1 MAALEE
7 EITVEGRPG
16 AHPPVRD
23 ADLLA
28 AVAGGSQPAF
38 RALYDR
44 FAGRLLAYVRRM
56 GGPRVSAEDVVQEI
70 FVSIWVKAGQYRPAL
85 GSPEAWIFTITRH
98 KVVDIWR
105 SGNPVVDLGETP
117 MEAVMEPVMPEDSVT
132 RLSLA
137 KALAALAPEQRRP
150 LELAYFGGLSYEET
164 AHALGLPVGTLKS
177 RIRATLGLLRA
188 HLGGA
193 G

>member
-1 MAALEE
+1 MVSISDGGWAGA
-7 EITVEGRPG
+7 VPG
-16 AHPPVRD
+16 AAAPPSD
-23 ADLLA
+23 ADVLG
-28 AVAGGSQPAF
+28 AVARGCPEAF
-38 RALYDR
+38 RELYDR
-44 FAGRLLAYVRRM
+44 YAGRLLAYVRRM
-56 GGPRVSAEDVVQEI
+56 GGPRIPAEDVVQEI
-70 FVSIWVKAGQYRPAL
+70 FVALWVKAGQYRPAL
-85 GSPEAWIFTITRH
+85 GSPDAWIFTITRH

-105 SGNPVVDLGETP
+105 TAHPVVDLGETP
-117 MEAVMEPVMPEDSVT
+117 LEAVMEPTMPEDSVT

-177 RIRATLGLLRA
+177 RIRATLGQLRA

>member
-1 MAALEE
+1 MAAIGEDSR
-7 EITVEGRPG
+7 VEGRPG
-16 AHPPVRD
+16 ADPPVRD

-28 AVAGGSQPAF
+28 AVAEGSQPAF
-38 RALYDR
+38 RELYDR

-56 GGPRVSAEDVVQEI
+56 GGPRVPAEDVVQEI
-70 FVSIWVKAGQYRPAL
+70 FVSLWVKAGQYRPAL

-105 SGNPVVDLGETP
+105 AAQPVVDLGETP
-117 MEAVMEPVMPEDSVT
+117 MEAVMEPVAPEDSVT
-132 RLSLA
+132 SLSLS

-150 LELAYFGGLSYEET
+150 LELAYFGGLSYQET
-164 AHALGLPVGTLKS
+164 AQALGLPLGTLKS
-177 RIRATLGLLRA
+177 RIRASLSQLRA

-193 G
+193 P

>member
-1 MAALEE
+1 MPTAKDLDEVRRAMP
-7 EITVEGRPG
+7 R
-16 AHPPVRD
+16 RD
-23 ADLLA
+23 ADLLV
-28 AVAGGSQPAF
+28 AVAQGSTTAF
-38 RALYDR
+38 HELYDR
-44 FAGRLLAYVRRM
+44 YAGRLLAYVRRM
-56 GGPRVSAEDVVQEI
+56 GGPRVPAEDVVQEI
-70 FVSIWVKAGQYRPAL
+70 FIALWVKAGQYRPAL

-105 SGNPVVDLGETP
+105 TVHPVIDLGETP
-117 MEAVMEPVMPEDSVT
+117 MEAVMEPAMPEDSVT

-137 KALAALAPEQRRP
+137 KALATLAPEQRRP

-177 RIRATLGLLRA
+177 RIRASLGRLRA